1 MYIVILQDE
10 SNWSFLN
17 YSYIIQI
24 FFLNLSIKYVSGS
37 HHNHLGIHQPRSPD
51 ANPPITDHHHLSALI
66 SSHISLN
73 SSCTHTH
80 CLVSSI
86 AWLTCLTLTRSFSIP
101 VQAPPP
107 SPYFACLSL
116 LTHLIQIISLL
127 EVRSMH
133 ELCSDWHAP
142 YTGSIAPYTG
152 SIAPYTGSI
161 ARISCDVMRGG
172 AMTGI
177 ENRCN
182 LCL

>member
-1 MYIVILQDE
+1 M
-10 SNWSFLN
+10 
-17 YSYIIQI
+17 
-24 FFLNLSIKYVSGS
+24 SGS

-80 CLVSSI
+80 CLVSNI

-101 VQAPPP
+101 VLAPPP
-107 SPYFACLSL
+107 SAYFACLSL

-133 ELCSDWHAP
+133 ELCSNWHAP